1 MKKLTFLIVTLSL
14 LTQMVF
20 AINVTI
26 NLQDSDGN
34 PLSGGTLQ
42 YRDGSWSTATETSTG
57 VFTATISGTNSVE
70 YRMTY
75 NNARQS
81 ITKPGTVTTVNF
93 VTVTVDPALENSD
106 GNDLAGGNY
115 KYYGSTWSA
124 DHPANTAIELL
135 PGSYRFRM
143 TYNSARQEK
152 TGITINPVPSQKVSF
167 QTVTV
172 DPALEDSD
180 GNDITGGSYKFEES
194 SWSGDLTPNT
204 NIELLPGTYRF
215 RMEYN
220 SARQEKTGITINP
233 VPSQKVSFQTV
244 TVDPALEDSD
254 GNDITGGSYK
264 FEESSWS
271 GDLTPNTNIELLPGT
286 YRFRMEYNSARQ
298 EKTGITINPV
308 PSQKVS
314 FQTVT
319 VDPALEDSDGNDLT
333 GGSYKFEENSWS
345 GSLTPNTNIELLPGT
360 YEFRME
366 YNNARQEKTGIT
378 INPVASQQV
387 LFQTVTVTV
396 SIEDCNNNPLSG
408 GNVQHYGNNW
418 SSKYS
423 ANNQHEM
430 LPVSYD
436 FRMYFNDARKEKTET
451 ILASNNSQEVRFQ
464 ATKVNFVYNGTV
476 KYYGTGWGVYTQGMY
491 LLPDTYKFRFDNYEK
506 QLTVPEQCVFADYN
520 IHIFK
525 TVKADNSAL
534 PNIKIYRNDYSN
546 HYVHVGTTDANG
558 ILFATTIPG
567 GTWKFKATKDHTQ
580 QYLTAGPS
588 LFNFQ
593 TSKFITHVKKHDGT
607 DFPNI
612 NVDYNDYSNH
622 YIDLSPAKTDAS
634 GKTSIEL
641 FPGNYK
647 FRASKDHSNQYKYLD
662 IADPGK
668 TETVVFQTSNFI
680 AHVKHTDGSDFQGI
694 NVDYND
700 YSNHY
705 IDLSPS
711 TTDASGKTSIELFPG
726 NYKFKANKDHTNQYK
741 YLNINTEGTTGTVV
755 FQTSTFKAHVMKHDG
770 TDFPGIE
777 VEYNDY
783 SNHYIDLTPKYT
795 AADGTSSIELFP
807 GKYTF
812 RAKKNKSTQYKDLE
826 ITSSGVTQIVNFQ
839 TALAVGLVKDCDNN
853 NPVPNVEIEYNDY
866 SNHWIDVSPKYTGA
880 DGKGSIE
887 LFPGTYDL
895 RAKNL
900 KTYSQKSITL
910 THPTT
915 TVEFNPTRVCFHY
928 PGGVK
933 YNDYSNHWVNLPC
946 NSYMFPGTYKFK
958 FGSMYKDIAISGC
971 SMEKAPIFVQLQ
983 DNNGNGISGPS
994 FKYRYG
1000 YGSSTSI
1007 GTDNTGNGIF
1017 YLLDGNPSKTKVTVS
1032 YKGASIEKEQN
1043 VQNNPNFI
1051 FNTVPVSVELLES
1064 DNTTDITNDATY
1076 KFRYGYGSYTTFDP
1090 LTQPMQLLPVKTKM
1104 HISYRGTSL
1113 EREQNVGNDAIFN
1126 FQTVNVTASLNE
1138 GNSSTALT
1146 ADNWQ
1151 FRYSYGSY
1159 SGFNNT
1165 GEELLPV
1172 NTKVKVSYKGESVE
1186 KQQNVATDPHFDFN
1200 TIKVTAKLNNSNGVE
1215 ITNNVSFDYRYGYA
1229 SFKPF
1234 NGPIYLLPANTK
1246 IKVNYRGTSVS
1257 KEQNVGS
1264 APDFVFNT
1272 VPVTAKVEDSQGNP
1286 ITSGV
1291 SYKYRYGWGTKYIF
1305 TSPMEL
1311 LPVATKVSATY
1322 AGKTVEKEQNVNSNP
1337 DFVFTTAKATALVLD
1352 INSLP
1357 VSGATIQYRY
1367 GWESYM
1373 NLGTTDNNG
1382 LASKEIFTDG
1392 SVSFRATYD
1401 TYDETQTLPLVYN
1414 SNPDVIF
1421 NSDLDVTTFPIELTS
1436 FNATNR
1442 AQDVLLRWTTATE
1455 INNDYFTLER
1465 STDTENWTIIGT
1477 VDGAGNSNTSLN
1489 YRFVDDEA
1497 PNGGI
1502 VYYRLKQTDFDG
1514 KFEYSDIIDV
1524 NRSNS
1529 NNVELTVSPV
1539 PSTGI
1544 INLNSNQTFGN
1555 SRIIIIDNAGNKVYD
1570 KQGVSDKLDLSFLQN
1585 GLYHIRLITDE
1596 HQMIS
1601 RKIIISR

>member
-1 MKKLTFLIVTLSL
+1 MYKSVFLLFNYYTYQWYKYCLNKNRKNQNVYDMRKTTYFLILMLFIANISLATNITVQLNSSDGNPITTGATLKYQDSNGWQ
-14 LTQMVF
+14 T
-20 AINVTI
+20 AINNNNGTFTANVSGSTVKYQMYYNNGIQTKNNVASTMNPVTFQTI
-26 NLQDSDGN
+26 GFKPRLETSGGIALNGTVKYYQNGWSSSMNANNIVELLPGSYKFKMYFHNGIQSQNSVTVSSSNTDVLFQTVSVTPQLKDSDGTDLAGGTVKYYQNGWSSNMNANSIVELLPGSYNFKMYYHNGIQKITKSVSGNSDNVLFQTVSVTPQLKDSDGSDLAGGTVKYYQNGWSSNMNANNSVELLPGSYNFKMYYHNGIQKITKSVSGNSDNVLFQTVSVTPALVDCNDN
-34 PLSGGTLQ
+34 PLSGGT
-42 YRDGSWSTATETSTG
+42 
-57 VFTATISGTNSVE
+57 V
-70 YRMTY
+70 
-75 NNARQS
+75 
-81 ITKPGTVTTVNF
+81 
-93 VTVTVDPALENSD
+93 
-106 GNDLAGGNY
+106 
-115 KYYGSTWSA
+115 KYYQNGWSSNKT
-124 DHPANTAIELL
+124 PNTAEELL
-135 PGSYRFRM
+135 PGSYKFKM
-143 TYNSARQEK
+143 YYNH
-152 TGITINPVPSQKVSF
+152 GIN
-167 QTVTV
+167 
-172 DPALEDSD
+172 
-180 GNDITGGSYKFEES
+180 Y
-194 SWSGDLTPNT
+194 
-204 NIELLPGTYRF
+204 
-215 RMEYN
+215 
-220 SARQEKTGITINP
+220 
-233 VPSQKVSFQTV
+233 
-244 TVDPALEDSD
+244 
-254 GNDITGGSYK
+254 
-264 FEESSWS
+264 
-271 GDLTPNTNIELLPGT
+271 
-286 YRFRMEYNSARQ
+286 
-298 EKTGITINPV
+298 
-308 PSQKVS
+308 
-314 FQTVT
+314 
-319 VDPALEDSDGNDLT
+319 
-333 GGSYKFEENSWS
+333 
-345 GSLTPNTNIELLPGT
+345 
-360 YEFRME
+360 
-366 YNNARQEKTGIT
+366 
-378 INPVASQQV
+378 
-387 LFQTVTVTV
+387 
-396 SIEDCNNNPLSG
+396 
-408 GNVQHYGNNW
+408 
-418 SSKYS
+418 
-423 ANNQHEM
+423 
-430 LPVSYD
+430 
-436 FRMYFNDARKEKTET
+436 KTENVGT
-451 ILASNNSQEVRFQ
+451 AASYTVRFQ
-464 ATKVNFVYNGTV
+464 ATQVNFAYGGNV
-476 KYYGTGWGVYTQGMY
+476 KYYSNGWGPYSSGMY
-491 LLPDTYKFRFDNYEK
+491 LLPQTYKFKFDNNYSK
-506 QLTVPEQCVFADYN
+506 HIAIPEQCTFN
-520 IHIFK
+520 KTIFILK
-525 TVKADNSAL
+525 VVDSDNNPL
-534 PNIKIYRNDYSN
+534 PNIPIAWNHSYSAYTN
-546 HYVHVGTTDANG
+546 LGSTNSNG
-558 ILFATTIPG
+558 VLFVESGVPSG
-567 GTWKFKATKDHTQ
+567 NQKFKATKDHTAQ
-580 QYLTAGPS
+580 TITTNSMAT
-588 LFNFQ
+588 FQ
-593 TSKFITHVKKHDGT
+593 TAKYKIKVENSQGTALSNIPVKFNTHYSAYMDVGDTDNNGLASIELFAGTRKFKAIKDYTSQAGNLTISSPGGNGMITFKTTNHVIHVTNSTGSNLA
-607 DFPNI
+607 NI
-612 NVDYNDYSNH
+612 NVKFNH
-622 YIDLSPAKTDAS
+622 KYTSYMNVGTTGPD

-641 FPGNYK
+641 FRGNRK
-647 FRASKDHSNQYKYLD
+647 FMATKDYTHQTGILNVPAPATSGT
-662 IADPGK
+662 I
-668 TETVVFQTSNFI
+668 TFQT
-680 AHVKHTDGSDFQGI
+680 AKATALVKDCDNGLPISGAVVKFNHKYTSYMNVGTTGNDGK
-694 NVDYND
+694 
-700 YSNHY
+700 
-705 IDLSPS
+705 
-711 TTDASGKTSIELFPG
+711 ASIELFPG
-726 NYKFKANKDHTNQYK
+726 SRKFKAI
-741 YLNINTEGTTGTVV
+741 INY
-755 FQTSTFKAHVMKHDG
+755 TSQAKTF
-770 TDFPGIE
+770 
-777 VEYNDY
+777 
-783 SNHYIDLTPKYT
+783 
-795 AADGTSSIELFP
+795 
-807 GKYTF
+807 
-812 RAKKNKSTQYKDLE
+812 
-826 ITSSGVTQIVNFQ
+826 
-839 TALAVGLVKDCDNN
+839 
-853 NPVPNVEIEYNDY
+853 
-866 SNHWIDVSPKYTGA
+866 
-880 DGKGSIE
+880 
-887 LFPGTYDL
+887 
-895 RAKNL
+895 
-900 KTYSQKSITL
+900 TL
-910 THPTT
+910 THTGNPNDVDVT
-915 TVEFNPTRVCFHY
+915 FNPTRVNFHY
-928 PGGVK
+928 TGGVSYNHK
-933 YNDYSNHWVNLPC
+933 YSAYTSLHPDY
-946 NSYMFPGTYKFK
+946 YMFPGTYKFK
-958 FGSMYKDIAISGC
+958 FGSMYKNIAISGC

-1291 SYKYRYGWGTKYIF
+1291 SYKYRYGYGTKYIF

-1311 LPVATKVSATY
+1311 LPVKTKVRAIY
-1322 AGKTVEKEQNVNSNP
+1322 AGKTVEKEQNVNSDP

-1352 INSLP
+1352 VNSVP

-1367 GWESYM
+1367 GYGNYM
-1373 NLGTTDNNG
+1373 NLGTTDNSG
-1382 LASKEIFTDG
+1382 LASKEIFADNDVT
-1392 SVSFRATYD
+1392 FRATYD
-1401 TYDETQTLPLVYN
+1401 TYDETQTVPLVYN